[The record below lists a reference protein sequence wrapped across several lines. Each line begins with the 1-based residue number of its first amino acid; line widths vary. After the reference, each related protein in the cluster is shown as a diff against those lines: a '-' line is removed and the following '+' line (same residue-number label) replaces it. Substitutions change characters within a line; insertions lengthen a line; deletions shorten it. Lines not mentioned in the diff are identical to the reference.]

1 MEVTSMLELLN
12 RFWRE
17 EEGQDMVEYALII
30 ALVAVVIVASLKSV
44 GTTIESVFKNIES
57 KLRN

>member
-1 MEVTSMLELLN
+1 MLELLN